1 MPPKQ
6 NQGGNRGLAAPQFLN
21 LERVPN
27 LAPKFANKLGKTAE
41 GYSLKFDMEGFR
53 VVVDSLLN
61 DQGESIDDSEEVS
74 LLEFERRV
82 ALANAPSNEERLS
95 ALKRKYE
102 LRLNRA
108 FPDAGPASGAEPSIA
123 TWLATLPFAERRA
136 LLMSQKDFNKS
147 YPEGFRP

>member
-1 MPPKQ
+1 MPPK
-6 NQGGNRGLAAPQFLN
+6 NNGRQGGNAPQFLN

-41 GYSLKFDMEGFR
+41 GYSLKYDMDGFR
-53 VVVDSLLN
+53 VVVDSLL
-61 DQGESIDDSEEVS
+61 DESGAHIDESEEIS

-82 ALANAPSNEERLS
+82 ALSNTPSNEERLA
-95 ALKRKYE
+95 ALVRKFE

-108 FPDAGPASGAEPSIA
+108 FPANGPANGAETTIA

-136 LLMSQKDFNKS
+136 LLMSQRDFSKS
-147 YPEGFRP
+147 YPEGFRA